1 MSIKSFFVYGTLR
14 PDIQV
19 DWTELVHNNSSFKLN
34 YFKASLKHSKLF
46 FHRELGYP
54 MCIYDPKEFTEHDK
68 TMGYILE
75 TDNLES
81 TLKIL
86 DEIEGYP
93 HEYDR
98 VVIECDNEDLELSCA
113 VFFYTQ
119 DPSKVDRQHL
129 HEIGVN
135 DWALYL

>member
-1 MSIKSFFVYGTLR
+1 MSTKSFFVYGTLR
-14 PDIQV
+14 PDINV
-19 DWTELVHNNSSFKLN
+19 DWTELVHKNPNFKLT
-34 YFKASLKHSKLF
+34 YSKASLKHSKLY
-46 FHRELGYP
+46 FHKELGYP
-54 MCIYDPKEFTEHDK
+54 MCIYDPKEYTEHDV
-68 TMGYILE
+68 TMGFILE

-81 TLKIL
+81 TLKVL

-93 HEYDR
+93 FEYDR
-98 VVIECDNEDLELSCA
+98 VVIECFNEDLEVPCS

-119 DPSKVDRQHL
+119 ESSKIDRTHL